1 MSKGR
6 VWNKGKRNGGGGPPE
21 SSKSKLPASTAAG
34 NSSPKKVA
42 TVPVVN
48 DGGIK
53 DNPVNVVKRMNRE
66 NWVERPA
73 RVINKEP
80 KK

>member
-21 SSKSKLPASTAAG
+21 GTGYKAKLATEQQAS
-34 NSSPKKVA
+34 
-42 TVPVVN
+42 
-48 DGGIK
+48 GIEII
-53 DNPVNVVKRMNRE
+53 DPTNPINQVKRMNRE
-66 NWVERPA
+66 NWVDRPV
-73 RVINKEP
+73 RPSRSLP

>member
-21 SSKSKLPASTAAG
+21 GSKSKAASTANN
-34 NSSPKKVA
+34 NSTSTETEA
-42 TVPVVN
+42 PVTSEPTASETRIN
-48 DGGIK
+48 T
-53 DNPVNVVKRMNRE
+53 VKRMNRE

-73 RVINKEP
+73 RVTP
-80 KK
+80 KQPRND